1 MKAGELAGVVLGGNE
16 DCHLAHNAD
25 EALLCVNMTFVS
37 FRAGCRQVLISCVS
51 LYGRVAL
58 GQRHCLGLVEV

>member
-1 MKAGELAGVVLGGNE
+1 
-16 DCHLAHNAD
+16 
-25 EALLCVNMTFVS
+25 VNMTFVS